1 MGVQVKSKEGE
12 RRSSEMAKLEQRSQ
26 IGRTRRSIN
35 NAGR

>member
-26 IGRTRRSIN
+26 DRKD
-35 NAGR
+35 